1 MKNHYHTASFLVI
14 TLVTFLIFS
23 GCGGDTIVEYPKG
36 EATIKVNG
44 KPVVGTVRYKF
55 LATGCV
61 VDAATFASLLPGVE
75 LFAYAANDGITIQ
88 HGSKISCAGVEKET
102 AFISMRPFTMEP
114 PLEFSDGIYW
124 APLNFFVHAF
134 SGSVQFSSGDTVMVV
149 TLPTPS
155 EIGDVV
161 PEAKA
166 VAQKLSDQFTV
177 RRGDISLA
185 NAIQLFVAGY
195 VPNCNGN
202 NSTFPYLIIQA
213 PPSPRQT
220 SPLMFPIIIQ
230 MDNDEGFVLVG
241 RTPPECTYFSYRSYL
256 LNRYFGDEN
265 PPVRRKIYASL
276 GDTINNYNLNQYHG
290 YQNPFESLLVIIVTG
305 NKRTQDMLTEAVK
318 AAGIPEDRILYDI
331 IPPEL
336 VKFGLDFMADGFHIL
351 HRVSVFSSAEEK
363 NDYITQPTLEILR
376 VTPKERLEFIPLATP
391 SLRDRKTDIEEE
403 DIEPLL
409 PQLLNQLRDAI
420 IAEHGGGYPPPTQLD
435 TSVWLEEG
443 RKAIQDRIDV
453 LGETRDTIYL
463 RTPSF
468 VLKENDL
475 IVVYG
480 VNHTKT
486 GKAVYTNVSIYG
498 SEYFNGVGGIT
509 NSTYEGT
516 ARHYLPD
523 VDPDLADMLYVYHFS
538 RTAGPDT
545 FVIPLNAD
553 GSYTGFNNGDSV
565 FMGYR
570 AYVDVLTTVGPDIDE
585 IIRDQALHFTNGAQ

>member
-1 MKNHYHTASFLVI
+1 MKSHYQTTSFLVI
-14 TLVTFLIFS
+14 TFVTFLFLS
-23 GCGGDTIVEYPKG
+23 GCGGDTIIDYPKG

-44 KPVVGTVRYKF
+44 KPVIGTVRYQF

-75 LFAYAANDGITIQ
+75 LFAYAANDGVTIQ
-88 HGSKISCAGVEKET
+88 HGSKVSFTEVGKQT
-102 AFISMRPFTMEP
+102 AFISTRPFTMEP

-124 APLNFFVHAF
+124 APLSFFARAF
-134 SGSVQFSSGDTVMVV
+134 SGSIQFSSGDIVMEV
-149 TLPTPS
+149 TLPAPS
-155 EIGDVV
+155 EIGNVV

-166 VAQKLSDQFTV
+166 VAQKLSGQFTM

-185 NAIQLFVAGY
+185 NAVQLFVAGY

-202 NSTFPYLIIQA
+202 NATFPYLIIQT

-220 SPLMFPIIIQ
+220 SPLMIPVIIQ

-241 RTPPECTYFSYRSYL
+241 RTPPECKYFSYRSYL

-265 PPVRRKIYASL
+265 PPVRRKIYASF
-276 GDTINNYNLNQYHG
+276 GDTINNYNLTKYHG
-290 YQNPFESLLVIIVTG
+290 YADPFERLIVIIVTG
-305 NKRTQDMLTEAVK
+305 NRRTQDMLTEAAK
-318 AAGIPEDRILYDI
+318 DAGIPEDRILYDI

-336 VKFGLDFMADGFHIL
+336 VTFGLDFMADGFHIL

-363 NDYITQPTLEILR
+363 NDYITQPTIEILR

-391 SLRDRKTDIEEE
+391 GLRDRKTNVREE
-403 DIEPLL
+403 DIEPVL
-409 PQLLNQLRDAI
+409 PQLLNQLRDAVI
-420 IAEHGGGYPPPTQLD
+420 NEHGSGYPPPTQLD
-435 TSVWLEEG
+435 TYVWLEEG

-468 VLKENDL
+468 VLEDNDL

-498 SEYFNGVGGIT
+498 SAYFNGVGGIT
-509 NSTYEGT
+509 NSMYEGT
-516 ARHYLPD
+516 ARRYLPG
-523 VDPDLADMLYVYHFS
+523 VDPDLSDMLYVYHFS

-585 IIRDQALHFTNGAQ
+585 IIRDQALHFSNR